1 MAETTTKAP
10 APKKVTAKSTK
21 AGAVDAKA
29 EAKKAEPK
37 KVATKKAAPAT
48 AAGNGKAAK
57 TPAAVKKTPAPRK
70 PAATKVPAGGK
81 RISDEQR
88 YRMIAEAAYFRAE
101 SCQFQSDP
109 IRDWIEAERD
119 IAILL
124 SEDE

>member
-1 MAETTTKAP
+1 MTIKELQG
-10 APKKVTAKSTK
+10 KVEALQNQLAAAS
-21 AGAVDAKA
+21 

-37 KVATKKAAPAT
+37 KAATKKVAPA
-48 AAGNGKAAK
+48 AATGNGKVAK
-57 TPAAVKKTPAPRK
+57 ATAAVKKTPAPRK
-70 PAATKVPAGGK
+70 PAATKAPAGTK
-81 RISDEQR
+81 RVSHEQR